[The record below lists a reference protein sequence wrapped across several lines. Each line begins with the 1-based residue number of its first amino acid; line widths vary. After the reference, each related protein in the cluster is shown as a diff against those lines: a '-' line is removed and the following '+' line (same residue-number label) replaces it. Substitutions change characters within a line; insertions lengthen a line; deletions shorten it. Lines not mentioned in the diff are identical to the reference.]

1 LETLAR
7 LQVEQH
13 QLEAVPG
20 LEEAQA
26 QSLRTMYLC
35 TLSELD
41 AWIDRD
47 HLRQIHTPQDPAC
60 PATEGG
66 RWGRI

>member
-7 LQVEQH
+7 LQVELH

-26 QSLRTMYLC
+26 PSLGAMYLG

-41 AWIDRD
+41 AWVGAAYDRST
-47 HLRQIHTPQDPAC
+47 HHRTQRVL
-60 PATEGG
+60 
-66 RWGRI
+66 